1 LHELAYIREAM
12 KKYAALIFSVL
23 VLTACSNPHDTAI
36 PSDMAT
42 WDKELAPAMK
52 KLPEAEREKVA
63 QYLMRAKMGE
73 AFGGKGL
80 PPGTTIGQALA
91 AQEKWEKEQEAKRA
105 EEAAL
110 KAKLEKE
117 RAAVVEQLTKAVTA
131 TLLSKREV
139 PRDFSSGRISDYQQ
153 FRIGVANNSAKPIV
167 GVSGEIKFIDVFD
180 KEIGAVG
187 FRISEDIEPGKTVTW
202 VGGRDYNQ
210 FIDEH
215 RAVWNAEEGK
225 YKTKFIPETVVF
237 KDGTKLAMPE

>member
-1 LHELAYIREAM
+1 MKYI
-12 KKYAALIFSVL
+12 AAVAFAAVL
-23 VLTACSNPHDTAI
+23 LTACSNPHDTAI
-36 PSDMAT
+36 PSDVAT
-42 WDKELAPAMK
+42 WDKELAPSMK
-52 KLPEAEREKVA
+52 KLPEGERQKVA

-73 AFGGKGL
+73 VFGGKGV

-91 AQEKWEKEQEAKRA
+91 EQEKFDKEQEAKRA

-110 KAKLEKE
+110 KAKLEKG
-117 RAAVVEQLTKAVTA
+117 RAAAIEQLNKAVTA
-131 TLLSKREV
+131 TLLGKREV

-153 FRIGVANNSAKPIV
+153 FRIGVQNNSDKPVV

-187 FRISEDIEPGKTVTW
+187 FRISEEIEPGKTVTW

-210 FIDEH
+210 FVAEH
-215 RAVWNAEEGK
+215 RAVWNAEDGK
-225 YKTKFIPETVVF
+225 YKTKFIPEAVVF